1 MYKRQACTIL
11 TLAWTLKGV
20 CDALSVGPYV
30 SEVVSSSSVPIAIL
44 PAIVFAVAAFLSFS
58 TGTAWGTF
66 GILIPIVVPIC
77 QNVDISILS
86 IMLAATLA
94 GSVFGDHCSPI
105 SDTTILSSTGAG
117 CDHITH
123 VSTQIPYALL
133 VAGCS
138 FAGYLVAGFTRN
150 VFITLAFSVAL
161 LVGALFLLHK
171 FTLKKES
178 AAAKAEL
185 AQRSEG

>member
-1 MYKRQACTIL
+1 ML
-11 TLAWTLKGV
+11 
-20 CDALSVGPYV
+20 
-30 SEVVSSSSVPIAIL
+30 VVSIAACL
-44 PAIVFAVAAFLSFS
+44 SGAV
-58 TGTAWGTF
+58 
-66 GILIPIVVPIC
+66 C
-77 QNVDISILS
+77 
-86 IMLAATLA
+86 
-94 GSVFGDHCSPI
+94 GDHCSPI

-133 VAGCS
+133 VAGCC

>member
-1 MYKRQACTIL
+1 MVPACTIL

-30 SEVVSSSSVPIAIL
+30 SDVVSSSSVPIAIL

-77 QNVDISILS
+77 ENVDISILS

-133 VAGCS
+133 VAGCC
-138 FAGYLVAGFTRN
+138 FAGYIVAGLTRN
-150 VFITLAFSVAL
+150 VVITLVFSVAL
-161 LVGALFLLHK
+161 LIGALLVLHK
-171 FTLKKES
+171 LTLKKES

-185 AQRSEG
+185 ARRGEG

>member
-1 MYKRQACTIL
+1 M
-11 TLAWTLKGV
+11 
-20 CDALSVGPYV
+20 
-30 SEVVSSSSVPIAIL
+30 
-44 PAIVFAVAAFLSFS
+44 
-58 TGTAWGTF
+58 
-66 GILIPIVVPIC
+66 VPIC

-133 VAGCS
+133 VAGCC